1 MFEQSAAEV
10 ALDAL
15 SKLFASRTAWR
26 PASSRRAGRWAGALA
41 V

>member
-1 MFEQSAAEV
+1 VAMFEQSAAEV

-26 PASSRRAGRWAGALA
+26 TAS
-41 V
+41 